1 MSLNSFIPEGTAVV
15 VPPYTLFRDP
25 ANFSPCPDTFWPE
38 RWLHSSASKRTPAQ
52 ALAEANAPQSQ
63 ISEKSAPVSSDK
75 EDIVNTNTAAFIPFS
90 YGPANCAG
98 RNLALVEMRMVVAL
112 LMQRFDMRFAD
123 GYDPGLWEEEI
134 QDFVVVTKERE
145 ATCYSY
151 SEGVVQAVKFLDL
164 SLSFFRQVDFSHEKQ
179 NSGS

>member
-52 ALAEANAPQSQ
+52 ALAGATALQGQ
-63 ISEKSAPVSSDK
+63 IFEKSAPVSSDK

-112 LMQRFDMRFAD
+112 LMQRFEMRFAD

-134 QDFVVVTKERE
+134 QDFVVVK
-145 ATCYSY
+145 
-151 SEGVVQAVKFLDL
+151 
-164 SLSFFRQVDFSHEKQ
+164 
-179 NSGS
+179 SGRLPVILTPRV